1 MVSGK
6 RKALWNIFGFENL
19 KKIGVEPIKMF
30 FEQKFMIMK
39 WRYAY
44 KTNSSEIVSMMS
56 IKNVGEFAN
65 TRKIHYR
72 SKDEVRKPGVIVDY
86 NSNMGGIDT
95 LIRVII
101 LYNIQREG

>member
-1 MVSGK
+1 
-6 RKALWNIFGFENL
+6 
-19 KKIGVEPIKMF
+19 
-30 FEQKFMIMK
+30 
-39 WRYAY
+39 
-44 KTNSSEIVSMMS
+44 MMS
-56 IKNVGEFAN
+56 IKHVVEFAN
-65 TRKIHYR
+65 NRKIHYR